1 MSIAVEV
8 FDSRRNQL
16 GEGPTATGDR
26 NNHVQWCD
34 IYGQAIR
41 WKDLVTGQSGEYET
55 SEPVG
60 FQVPRIIG
68 GDILGTANG
77 PVLRDKDGTVH
88 KLPSRED
95 ADGFK
100 DKNVLRWNDAKVSP
114 DGALFLGSMA
124 YENQSN
130 EGAFYRLSKDG
141 KKLDRLFG
149 EVGISNGLDWSVDKS
164 KMYFIDT
171 LAMKVELFDY
181 NNGEISNR
189 RTLVEI
195 SDGMG
200 YPDGMCSDSK
210 DNIWVA
216 FWMGSCVRGFDGKTG
231 KQIAEIKL
239 PVQKVTSCCFA
250 GEKLDQLIITTA
262 VGNPGE
268 EMDLNEYPQAGFI
281 FVASTGVTGKKTNL
295 FGA

>member
-41 WKDLVTGQSGEYET
+41 WKDFATGQSGEYET

-200 YPDGMCSDSK
+200 YPDGMCSDSE

>member
-16 GEGPTATGDR
+16 GEGPTATGDK

-41 WKDLVTGQSGEYET
+41 WKDLATGQSSEYET

-60 FQVPRIIG
+60 FQIPRTLG
-68 GDILGTANG
+68 GEILGTANG
-77 PVLRDKDGTVH
+77 PILRDKNGTVH
-88 KLPSRED
+88 TMPSRED

-149 EVGISNGLDWSVDKS
+149 EVGISNGMDWSVDKT
-164 KMYFIDT
+164 KMFYIDT
-171 LAMKVELFDY
+171 LAMTVDLFDY
-181 NNGEISNR
+181 NNGQINNR

-195 SDGMG
+195 TDGMG
-200 YPDGMCSDSK
+200 YPDGMCSDSE

-216 FWMGSCVRGFDGKTG
+216 FWMGSCVRCFDGKTG

-268 EMDLNEYPQAGFI
+268 EMDLNQYPQAGFMFI
-281 FVASTGVTGKKTNL
+281 ATPGVTGKKTNL

>member
-16 GEGPTATGDR
+16 GEGPTATGDK
-26 NNHVQWCD
+26 NSHVQWCD
-34 IYGQAIR
+34 IYGQLIR
-41 WKDLVTGQSGEYET
+41 SKNLITGEVGEYKT
-55 SEPVG
+55 DEPVG
-60 FQVPRIIG
+60 FQVPRKNG

-77 PVLRDKDGTVH
+77 PVLRDKDGTLH
-88 KLPSRED
+88 KMPSRED

-100 DKNVLRWNDAKVSP
+100 DKNVLRWNDAKVCP
-114 DGALFLGSMA
+114 DGNLFLGSMA
-124 YENQSN
+124 YENQTN
-130 EGAFYRLSKDG
+130 EGALYRLSSDG
-141 KKLDRLFG
+141 KALTRLFG
-149 EVGISNGLDWSVDKS
+149 GVAISNGMDWSNDLTR
-164 KMYFIDT
+164 MFYIDT
-171 LAMKVELFDY
+171 FAMSVDVFDY
-181 NNGEISNR
+181 DAGNLSNR
-189 RTLVEI
+189 RKLVEI

-200 YPDGMCSDSK
+200 YPDGMCSDAQ
-210 DNIWVA
+210 DNLWVA

-268 EMDLNEYPQAGFI
+268 PMDLNEYPEAGFI
-281 FVASTGVTGKKTNL
+281 YVAQPGVVGKKTNL

>member
-16 GEGPTATGDR
+16 GEGPTATGNK
-26 NNHVQWCD
+26 NNHIQWCD
-34 IYGQAIR
+34 IYGQFIR
-41 WKDLVTGQSGEYET
+41 SKNLVTGEIFEYKTDEA
-55 SEPVG
+55 VG
-60 FQVPRIIG
+60 FQIPRVNG

-77 PVLRDKDGTVH
+77 PVLRDLNGTLH
-88 KLPSRED
+88 NLSTREES
-95 ADGFK
+95 DGFK
-100 DKNVLRWNDAKVSP
+100 DKHVLRWNDAKVSP
-114 DGALFLGSMA
+114 DGYLFLGSMA

-130 EGAFYRLSKDG
+130 EGAFYKLSRDG
-141 KKLDRLFG
+141 KKMIRLFS
-149 EVGISNGLDWSVDKS
+149 EVGISNGMDWSVDKT
-164 KMYFIDT
+164 KMYYIDT

-181 NNGEISNR
+181 NNGQISNR

-200 YPDGMCSDSK
+200 YPDGMCSDSE

-239 PVQKVTSCCFA
+239 PVPKVTSCCFA
-250 GEKLDQLIITTA
+250 GENLDQLIITTA

-268 EMDLNEYPQAGFI
+268 EMDLDKYPHSGYIFI
-281 FVASTGVTGKKTNL
+281 ANPGVTGKKTNL

>member
-1 MSIAVEV
+1 M
-8 FDSRRNQL
+8 
-16 GEGPTATGDR
+16 
-26 NNHVQWCD
+26 
-34 IYGQAIR
+34 
-41 WKDLVTGQSGEYET
+41 
-55 SEPVG
+55 
-60 FQVPRIIG
+60 
-68 GDILGTANG
+68 
-77 PVLRDKDGTVH
+77 
-88 KLPSRED
+88 PSRED

-114 DGALFLGSMA
+114 DGELFLGSMA

-149 EVGISNGLDWSVDKS
+149 EVGISNGMDWSVDKS
-164 KMYFIDT
+164 KMFYIDT
-171 LAMKVELFDY
+171 LAMRVDLFDY

-195 SDGMG
+195 TDGMG
-200 YPDGMCSDSK
+200 YPDGMCSDSE

-250 GEKLDQLIITTA
+250 GENLDQLIITTA

-268 EMDLNEYPQAGFI
+268 EMDLNQYPQAGFI
-281 FVASTGVTGKKTNL
+281 FIANPGVIGKKTNL

>member
-16 GEGPTATGDR
+16 GEGPTATGSG

-34 IYGQAIR
+34 IYGQFIR
-41 WKDLVTGQSGEYET
+41 SKNLVTGEIFEYQTDEA
-55 SEPVG
+55 VG
-60 FQVPRIIG
+60 FQIPRVNG

-77 PVLRDKDGTVH
+77 PVLRDLNGTIH
-88 KLPSRED
+88 NLPTREES
-95 ADGFK
+95 DGFK
-100 DKNVLRWNDAKVSP
+100 DKHVLRWNDAKVSP
-114 DGALFLGSMA
+114 DGDLFLGSMA

-130 EGAFYRLSKDG
+130 EGAFYKLSRDG
-141 KKLDRLFG
+141 KKMTRLFSD
-149 EVGISNGLDWSVDKS
+149 VGISNGMDWSVDKT
-164 KMYFIDT
+164 KMYYIDT

-181 NNGEISNR
+181 NNGQISNR
-189 RTLVEI
+189 RILVEI

-200 YPDGMCSDSK
+200 YPDGMCSDSE

-239 PVQKVTSCCFA
+239 PVPKVTSCCFA
-250 GEKLDQLIITTA
+250 GENLDQLIITTA

-268 EMDLNEYPQAGFI
+268 EMDLDKYPQSGYIFI
-281 FVASTGVTGKKTNL
+281 ANPGVTGKKTNL

>member
-16 GEGPTATGDR
+16 GEGPTSTGEK

-41 WKDLVTGQSGEYET
+41 WKDLVTGQSGEYQT

-60 FQVPRIIG
+60 FQVPRTTG

-77 PVLRDKDGTVH
+77 PVLRDEDGKLH
-88 KLPSRED
+88 KMPSRED

-100 DKNVLRWNDAKVSP
+100 DQKVLRWNDAKVSP

-130 EGAFYRLSKDG
+130 EGALYRLSRNG
-141 KKLDRLFG
+141 KKLERLFG
-149 EVGISNGLDWSVDKS
+149 EVGISNGMDWSVDKT

-171 LAMKVELFDY
+171 LSMKVDIFDY
-181 NNGEISNR
+181 NNGQISNR

-200 YPDGMCSDSK
+200 YPDGMCSDSE

-268 EMDLNEYPQAGFI
+268 EMDLNQFPQAGFI
-281 FVASTGVTGKKTNL
+281 FIAPVGVTGKKTNL

>member
-1 MSIAVEV
+1 VAISVEV
-8 FDSRRNQL
+8 FDDRRNQL
-16 GEGPTATGDR
+16 GEGPTSSGAA

-34 IYGQAIR
+34 IYGQSIR
-41 WKDLVTGQSGEYET
+41 WRDIATGVTGEYKT
-55 SEPVG
+55 FEPVG
-60 FQVPRIIG
+60 FQIPRTVG
-68 GDILGTANG
+68 GEILGTANG
-77 PVLRDKDGTVH
+77 PVLRDTDGTLH
-88 KLPSRED
+88 KMSSRED

-149 EVGISNGLDWSVDKS
+149 EVGISNGLDWSVDKT
-164 KMYFIDT
+164 KMFYIDT
-171 LAMKVELFDY
+171 LAMKVDLFDY
-181 NNGEISNR
+181 NNSQISNR

-195 SDGMG
+195 TDGMG
-200 YPDGMCSDSK
+200 YPDGMCSDSE

-216 FWMGSCVRGFDGKTG
+216 FWMGSCIRGFDGKTG

-268 EMDLNEYPQAGFI
+268 EMDLNQYPQAGFI
-281 FVASTGVTGKKTNL
+281 FIATPGVTGKKTNL

>member
-16 GEGPTATGDR
+16 GEGPTATGSG
-26 NNHVQWCD
+26 NNQVQWCD
-34 IYGQAIR
+34 IYGQLIR
-41 WKDLVTGQSGEYET
+41 SKNLITGEIFEYQTDEA
-55 SEPVG
+55 VG
-60 FQVPRIIG
+60 FQIPRVNG

-77 PVLRDKDGTVH
+77 PVLRDLNGTLH
-88 KLPSRED
+88 NLPTREES
-95 ADGFK
+95 DGFK
-100 DKNVLRWNDAKVSP
+100 DKHVLRWNDAKVSP
-114 DGALFLGSMA
+114 DGDLFLGSMA

-130 EGAFYRLSKDG
+130 EGAFYKLSRDG
-141 KKLDRLFG
+141 KKMIRLFSD
-149 EVGISNGLDWSVDKS
+149 VGISNGMDWSVDKT
-164 KMYFIDT
+164 KMYYIDT

-181 NNGEISNR
+181 NNGQISNR

-200 YPDGMCSDSK
+200 YPDGMCSDSE

-239 PVQKVTSCCFA
+239 PVPKVTSCCFA
-250 GEKLDQLIITTA
+250 GENLDQLIITTA

-268 EMDLNEYPQAGFI
+268 EMDLDKYPQSGYIFI
-281 FVASTGVTGKKTNL
+281 ANPGVTGKKTNL

>member
-16 GEGPTATGDR
+16 GEGPTATGPN

-34 IYGQAIR
+34 IYGQYIR
-41 WKDLVTGQSGEYET
+41 SKDLISSQTSEYQT

-60 FQVPRIIG
+60 FQIPRTTG

-77 PVLRDKDGTVH
+77 PVLRDEKGNLTQ
-88 KLPSRED
+88 LPTRQE
-95 ADGFK
+95 ADGFV

-114 DGALFLGSMA
+114 DGYLFLGSMA

-141 KKLDRLFG
+141 KKLQRLFG
-149 EVGISNGLDWSVDKS
+149 DVGISNGMDWSTDLT
-164 KMYFIDT
+164 KMYYIDT
-171 LAMKVELFDY
+171 LTMKVEVFDY
-181 NNGEISNR
+181 NQGEISNR
-189 RTLVEI
+189 RTLVQI
-195 SDGMG
+195 KDGMG
-200 YPDGMCSDSK
+200 YPDGMCADAN

-216 FWMGSCVRGFDGKTG
+216 FWLGSAVRCFDGRTG
-231 KQIAEIKL
+231 ELLEEIKL

-268 EMDLNEYPQAGFI
+268 SMDLNEYPQAGFI
-281 FVASTGVTGKKTNL
+281 FIASAGVTGKKTTT

>member
-16 GEGPTATGDR
+16 GEGPTSSGAA

-41 WKDLVTGQSGEYET
+41 WRDISSGVTGEYKT
-55 SEPVG
+55 AEPVG
-60 FQVPRIIG
+60 FQIPRTVG
-68 GDILGTANG
+68 GEILGTANG
-77 PVLRDKDGTVH
+77 PVLRDADGKIH
-88 KLPSRED
+88 AMPSRED

-100 DKNVLRWNDAKVSP
+100 DKNILRWNDAKVAP
-114 DGALFLGSMA
+114 TGDLFLGSMA

-141 KKLDRLFG
+141 KKLTRLFG
-149 EVGISNGLDWSVDKS
+149 DVGISNGMDWTVDQS
-164 KMYFIDT
+164 RMFYIDT
-171 LAMKVELFDY
+171 LAMKVEVFDF

-195 SDGMG
+195 TDGMG
-200 YPDGMCSDSK
+200 YPDGMCSDAN
-210 DNIWVA
+210 DNVWVA
-216 FWMGSCVRGFDGKTG
+216 FWMGSCVRCFDGKTG
-231 KQIAEIKL
+231 KLLEEINL

-268 EMDLNEYPQAGFI
+268 EMDLNLYPEAGFI
-281 FVASTGVTGKKTNL
+281 FIARPGVSGKKTNL

>member
-1 MSIAVEV
+1 MSIAVDV

-16 GEGPTATGDR
+16 GEGPTASGDR

-41 WKDLVTGQSGEYET
+41 SKDLVTGQTGEYET

-60 FQVPRIIG
+60 FQIPRTMG
-68 GDILGTANG
+68 GEILGTANG
-77 PVLRDKDGTVH
+77 PVLRDKDGALH

-141 KKLDRLFG
+141 KKLERLFG
-149 EVGISNGLDWSVDKS
+149 EVGISNGMDWSVDKT
-164 KMYFIDT
+164 KMFYIDT

-195 SDGMG
+195 TDGMG
-200 YPDGMCSDSK
+200 YPDGMCSDSE

-268 EMDLNEYPQAGFI
+268 EMDLTAYPQAGYIFI
-281 FVASTGVTGKKTNL
+281 ATPGVTGKKTNL

>member
-16 GEGPTATGDR
+16 GEGPTATGPK

-34 IYGQAIR
+34 IYGQYIR
-41 WKDLVTGQSGEYET
+41 SKDLITGQTSEYQT
-55 SEPVG
+55 TEPVG
-60 FQVPRIIG
+60 FQIPRTTG

-77 PVLRDKDGTVH
+77 PILRDLNKNLTQ
-88 KLPSRED
+88 LPTRQD
-95 ADGFK
+95 ADGFA
-100 DKNVLRWNDAKVSP
+100 DKHVLRWNDAKVSP
-114 DGALFLGSMA
+114 DGYLFLGSMA

-141 KKLDRLFG
+141 KNLKRLFG
-149 EVGISNGLDWSVDKS
+149 EVGISNGMDWSTDLT
-164 KMYFIDT
+164 KMYYIDT
-171 LAMKVELFDY
+171 LTMKVEVFDY
-181 NNGEISNR
+181 NEGEISNR
-189 RTLVEI
+189 RSLVQI
-195 SDGMG
+195 KDGMG
-200 YPDGMCSDSK
+200 YPDGMCADAN

-216 FWMGSCVRGFDGKTG
+216 FWLGSAVRCFDGRSG
-231 KQIAEIKL
+231 ELLEEIKL

-268 EMDLNEYPQAGFI
+268 SMDLNEYPQAGFI
-281 FVASTGVTGKKTNL
+281 FIASAGVTGKKTTT

>member
-16 GEGPTATGDR
+16 GEGPTSSGDK

-41 WKDLVTGQSGEYET
+41 SKDLVTGQTGEYET

-60 FQVPRIIG
+60 FQIPRTVG

-77 PVLRDKDGTVH
+77 PVLRDKDGTLH

-100 DKNVLRWNDAKVSP
+100 DKSVLRWNDAKVSP

-130 EGAFYRLSKDG
+130 EGAFYRLSRDG
-141 KKLDRLFG
+141 KKLERLFG
-149 EVGISNGLDWSVDKS
+149 EVGISNGMDWSVDRT
-164 KMYFIDT
+164 KMFYIDT

-200 YPDGMCSDSK
+200 YPDGMCSDSE

-268 EMDLNEYPQAGFI
+268 EMDLNQYPQAGFI
-281 FVASTGVTGKKTNL
+281 FIANLGVTGKKTNL

>member
-16 GEGPTATGDR
+16 GEGPTATGPK

-34 IYGQAIR
+34 IYGQYIR
-41 WKDLVTGQSGEYET
+41 SKDLISGQTSEYQT
-55 SEPVG
+55 TEPVG
-60 FQVPRIIG
+60 FQIPRTTG

-77 PVLRDKDGTVH
+77 PILRDLNKNLTQ
-88 KLPSRED
+88 LPTRQD
-95 ADGFK
+95 ADGFA
-100 DKNVLRWNDAKVSP
+100 DKHVLRWNDAKVSP
-114 DGALFLGSMA
+114 DGYLFLGSMA

-141 KKLDRLFG
+141 KNLKRLFG
-149 EVGISNGLDWSVDKS
+149 EVGISNGMDWSTDLT
-164 KMYFIDT
+164 KMYYIDT
-171 LAMKVELFDY
+171 LTMKVEVFDY
-181 NNGEISNR
+181 NEGEISNR
-189 RTLVEI
+189 RSLVQI
-195 SDGMG
+195 RDGMG
-200 YPDGMCSDSK
+200 YPDGMCADAN

-216 FWMGSCVRGFDGKTG
+216 FWLGSAVRCFDGRSG
-231 KQIAEIKL
+231 ELLEEIKL

-268 EMDLNEYPQAGFI
+268 SMDLNEYPQAGFI
-281 FVASTGVTGKKTNL
+281 FIASAGVTGKKTTT

>member
-16 GEGPTATGDR
+16 GEGPTASGIG

-34 IYGQAIR
+34 IYGQFIR
-41 WKDLVTGQSGEYET
+41 SKNLVTGEIFEYQTDEA
-55 SEPVG
+55 VG
-60 FQVPRIIG
+60 FQIPRVNG

-77 PVLRDKDGTVH
+77 PVLRDLNGTIH
-88 KLPSRED
+88 NLPTREES
-95 ADGFK
+95 DGFK
-100 DKNVLRWNDAKVSP
+100 DKHVLRWNDAKVSP
-114 DGALFLGSMA
+114 DGDLFLGSMA

-130 EGAFYRLSKDG
+130 EGAFYQLSRDG
-141 KKLDRLFG
+141 KKMIRLFSD
-149 EVGISNGLDWSVDKS
+149 VAISNGMDWSVDKT
-164 KMYFIDT
+164 KMYYIDT

-181 NNGEISNR
+181 NNGQISNR

-200 YPDGMCSDSK
+200 YPDGMCSDSE

-239 PVQKVTSCCFA
+239 PVPKVTSCCFA
-250 GEKLDQLIITTA
+250 GENLDQLIITTA

-268 EMDLNEYPQAGFI
+268 EMDLDKYPQSGYIFI
-281 FVASTGVTGKKTNL
+281 ANPGVTGKKTNL
-295 FGA
+295 FGV

>member
-16 GEGPTATGDR
+16 GEGPTASGSG

-34 IYGQAIR
+34 IYGQFIR
-41 WKDLVTGQSGEYET
+41 SKNLVTSEISEYQTDEA
-55 SEPVG
+55 VG
-60 FQVPRIIG
+60 FQIPRVNG

-77 PVLRDKDGTVH
+77 PVLRDLNGTLH
-88 KLPSRED
+88 NLPTREES
-95 ADGFK
+95 DGFK
-100 DKNVLRWNDAKVSP
+100 DKHVLRWNDAKVSP
-114 DGALFLGSMA
+114 DGDLFLGSMA

-130 EGAFYRLSKDG
+130 EGAFYKLSRDG
-141 KKLDRLFG
+141 KKMIRLFSD
-149 EVGISNGLDWSVDKS
+149 VGISNGMDWSVDKT
-164 KMYFIDT
+164 KMYYIDT

-181 NNGEISNR
+181 NNGQISNR

-200 YPDGMCSDSK
+200 YPDGMCSDSE

-239 PVQKVTSCCFA
+239 PVPKVTSCCFA
-250 GEKLDQLIITTA
+250 GENLDQLIITTA

-268 EMDLNEYPQAGFI
+268 EMDLDKYPQSGYIFI
-281 FVASTGVTGKKTNL
+281 ANPGVTGKKTNL